1 MPLYAY
7 RCTTCERSFDA
18 RVSIASRD
26 DVSCSE
32 CGTTSRRLL
41 STINTVG
48 AAPEAAMCGPD
59 VCAGR
64 QAAGM
69 PCSRT
74 A

>member
-1 MPLYAY
+1 VPLYAY
-7 RCTTCERSFDA
+7 RCTSCDRSFDA
-18 RVSIASRD
+18 RVSISARD
-26 DVSCSE
+26 DVTCPE
-32 CGTTSRRLL
+32 CDTTSRRLL
-41 STINTVG
+41 STINTVS
-48 AAPEAAMCGPD
+48 AAPEPVACAPN